1 MQQQVVSFTTLHN
14 NDNKIDCFS
23 YIVKQCH
30 FYIENFGIIVK
41 RVLCKPCPLLSKE
54 TKRKKKKQ
62 LPEYI
67 FDKRQKSSNPHTCES
82 IASIDVI
89 SLFQSNNL
97 RQQALTVTSIQ
108 SNTSIKR
115 PKPQISRQLLESLV
129 SAIDSNMPLAQNYK
143 DDVSLLES
151 EAALSTT
158 QMPCNNMEFNM
169 RQETNTKVNYKTN
182 LDRNGPS
189 SNITRATTNDANNSN
204 MLADDDLPEIVS
216 IKSTTSSSYEMVNLN

>member
-62 LPEYI
+62 
-67 FDKRQKSSNPHTCES
+67 KSSNPHTCES

-115 PKPQISRQLLESLV
+115 SKPQISRQLLESLV

>member
-62 LPEYI
+62 
-67 FDKRQKSSNPHTCES
+67 
-82 IASIDVI
+82 
-89 SLFQSNNL
+89 
-97 RQQALTVTSIQ
+97 
-108 SNTSIKR
+108 
-115 PKPQISRQLLESLV
+115 
-129 SAIDSNMPLAQNYK
+129 
-143 DDVSLLES
+143 
-151 EAALSTT
+151 
-158 QMPCNNMEFNM
+158 
-169 RQETNTKVNYKTN
+169 YKTN